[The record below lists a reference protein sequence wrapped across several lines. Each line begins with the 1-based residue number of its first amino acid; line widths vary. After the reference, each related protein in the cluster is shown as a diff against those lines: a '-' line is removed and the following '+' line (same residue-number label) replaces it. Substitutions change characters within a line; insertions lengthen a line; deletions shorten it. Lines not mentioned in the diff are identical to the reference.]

1 MSHEVQ
7 DRIETP
13 LDTGEQ
19 CAASG
24 DGAATEAEAVTGAED
39 VALTVNGSIRRAV
52 AEPRHL
58 LVDTLRAGCGLT
70 GTRAG
75 CHEGICGTCTVLLGD
90 LPTRS
95 CLVLAHE
102 VREPVTTV
110 EALEGDPEGDLIR
123 SAFAR
128 HHALQCGYCTAGFMM
143 LALAMLRSGQRRTV
157 EDVRTVA
164 SSNLCRCTGY
174 RPIVAALVDIVAAR
188 DLLDGDEVTP

>member
-1 MSHEVQ
+1 VSHEVQ

-102 VREPVTTV
+102 VREPVTTWV
-110 EALEGDPEGDLIR
+110 VLSPGTTPR
-123 SAFAR
+123 SR
-128 HHALQCGYCTAGFMM
+128 
-143 LALAMLRSGQRRTV
+143 
-157 EDVRTVA
+157 
-164 SSNLCRCTGY
+164 Y
-174 RPIVAALVDIVAAR
+174 RPRGAR
-188 DLLDGDEVTP
+188 CAGAPRREGPSAKSPGRPPPR